1 MNKWI
6 ATAALILTLLA
17 GGKTPASDTIL
28 ASTQAPTFWHLGLV
42 VDDLETMDRFYS
54 EVIGLDRVADLLV
67 EDAGASSGNENAIVV
82 GSLDALMGIDG
93 TRIEIRQYS
102 DQQHQRFFEL
112 LHYPDHPAEAITR
125 SASSPLG
132 LSHVGFSVHAIDAV
146 LERMKQL
153 GLGKLISGPQALAE
167 FGGLRYA
174 FLTDPEGNV
183 VELMERKT
191 Q

>member
-6 ATAALILTLLA
+6 ATTALMLTLLA
-17 GGKTPASDTIL
+17 GGKTLASDTTP
-28 ASTQAPTFWHLGLV
+28 ASTQTPVFWHLGLV
-42 VDDLETMDRFYS
+42 VDDLDTMDRFYS
-54 EVIGLDRVADLLV
+54 EVIGLNRVADLLV
-67 EDAGASSGNENAIVV
+67 EDAGASSGNEDAIVV

-125 SASSPLG
+125 SANSPLG
-132 LSHVGFSVHAIDAV
+132 FSHIGFSVQAIDAV

-153 GLGKLISGPQALAE
+153 GLGTLASGPQTLVE
-167 FGGLRYA
+167 FDGLRFA
-174 FLTDPEGNV
+174 FLTDPEGNL
-183 VELMERKT
+183 VELMERSS